1 MPSPRRRLPAARI
14 VATVHS
20 SSARRHAAGH
30 QSSSSNSPCRE
41 DTPVQERRLNSL
53 LETDFSL
60 CVSKFPESFS
70 NSTQGNS
77 YFLNGYSKTHMEIAV
92 HTRKFIFSCRLPQN
106 SQGKFRT
113 HWEIHIFFV
122 GCEKRTGQLLN
133 TQGNPYFLCRLQ

>member
-1 MPSPRRRLPAARI
+1 MLLFSIEKTSLTKQAYFNLKHTWYNLISSYLSGFWLNLSQRSYRAASRWY
-14 VATVHS
+14 T
-20 SSARRHAAGH
+20 
-30 QSSSSNSPCRE
+30 
-41 DTPVQERRLNSL
+41 L

-77 YFLNGYSKTHMEIAV
+77 YFLNGYSKTHREIAV

-106 SQGKFRT
+106 SQEKFRT
-113 HWEIHIFFV
+113 HRKIHIFFV
-122 GCEKRTGQLLN
+122 SCEKRTGQLLN